1 MDHAN
6 EIRSLIVR
14 QKLVGDAQDEAA
26 TRACWARDATLNV
39 VVNGGETRR
48 AEGQEAVMA
57 FTKNAWATDSHGS
70 RNAPHV
76 HFGGP
81 AAITFLSDDR
91 ALVHST
97 CLYVGPGEDA
107 MIVHGYGRYEDETVL
122 EEGVWKLLHRTLRIT
137 QPNRKL

>member
-26 TRACWARDATLNV
+26 TRSCWARDATLNV
-39 VVNGGETRR
+39 VVNGGEPRR
-48 AEGQEAVMA
+48 AEGQEAVIA
-57 FTKNAWATDSHGS
+57 FTKNAWASDAHGS
-70 RNAPHV
+70 RDAPHV

-81 AAITFLSDDR
+81 AAIVFLADDR

-97 CLYVGPGEDA
+97 CLYVGPGDGA
-107 MIVHGYGRYEDETVL
+107 MIVHGYGRYEDEVVL
-122 EEGVWKLLHRTLRIT
+122 EGGAWKLLHRRLNIT
-137 QPNRKL
+137 QPNR